1 MLMHARASRE
11 RCLFF
16 KVIFTTTPQ
25 CSGSHEVPAGVNM
38 GKLEF
43 VFFP

>member
-1 MLMHARASRE
+1 MLVHLEKDVYFSK
-11 RCLFF
+11 LFSQ
-16 KVIFTTTPQ
+16 PQ